1 MRGSGIF
8 RALRYPDFFWYWS
21 SYFVSNVGA
30 WMQNV
35 AQGWLLYD
43 LTDSPL
49 ILGLFSLL
57 RTGMLFCFFL
67 LGGIVADRWDRR
79 LVMMWI
85 QIVSLVTAFILGILA
100 SLHMIQAWHI
110 FILGAI
116 TTTAW
121 AFEQPV
127 RQSLIPKLVSRED
140 LVNALALNSITWQGA
155 GLLGPSLVGL
165 LVDRVGIDGCFY
177 INAVS
182 YFAIIW
188 ALLRMNIP
196 PQEAIGRVGMTQSFF
211 DGLRYIRHQK
221 LILILLIGSSFVSVF
236 GRSYIIL
243 LPVFAKEVFHVGA
256 SGLGFIS
263 AAPGL
268 GTIIGALTLAALG
281 RVKVRRRAFV
291 SILVGSATA
300 LFIFAAAVSFEL
312 SFSTLVVVGA
322 LGTIF
327 DTLLN
332 TLIQLT
338 VADTYRGRVM
348 GVYGLTAAGLREF
361 GGMQAGFIAEWA
373 SAPFAIQAGAV
384 IVVLV
389 ALLFFYPQLKRLPD
403 T

>member
-1 MRGSGIF
+1 MPGSGIF